1 VPIRRDDNRGMNMT
15 NDSLRAALAIG
26 LSTLAFAAHAMGAP
40 DCAPEDLAP
49 VDGWLARHPWKAG
62 ATTPDARVTAACKLW
77 PYDKS
82 VLIVAAAYAQDK
94 ERDKN
99 LVVALVDT
107 KSMSIRSAFQGVVA
121 EDATWSVIQGSLRLD
136 TARYDLAP
144 GVRAF
149 GVDIASDPVDNA
161 VVRGGVT
168 ATRSLFVQ
176 QGTQLRLVLDG
187 FVLATS
193 TKSADG
199 VTRTASKIAI
209 DSHASHGFA
218 DLLVTRSIDPAPAGA
233 GKDHATLAFD
243 GTLYGA
249 PGAGFTRHQVGEQ

>member
-1 VPIRRDDNRGMNMT
+1 MPRASRF
-15 NDSLRAALAIG
+15 LAAAL
-26 LSTLAFAAHAMGAP
+26 LAAASASHAMGAP
-40 DCAPEDLAP
+40 DCQPEDLAP
-49 VDGWLARHPWKAG
+49 VDDWLAHHPWKAG
-62 ATTPDARVTAACKLW
+62 ATTPDAMVTAACKLW

-82 VLIVAAAYAQDK
+82 ALIVAAAYAQDK

-107 KSMSIRSAFQGVVA
+107 KTMTVRASYQGVVA
-121 EDATWSVIQGSLRLD
+121 EDDTWSVVPGSLHLD

-149 GVDIASDPVDNA
+149 GVDIASDAVDNA

-176 QGTQLRLVLDG
+176 QGTELRLVLDG

-193 TKSADG
+193 TKAADG
-199 VTRTASKIAI
+199 ITKTSSKIAL
-209 DSHASHGFA
+209 DAHATRGFA
-218 DLLVTRSIDPAPAGA
+218 DLLVTRSIDGA
-233 GKDHATLAFD
+233 ARDHATLAFD
-243 GTLYGA
+243 GTRYVSAA
-249 PGAGFTRHQVGEQ
+249 PGYTRHQVGPQ

>member
-1 VPIRRDDNRGMNMT
+1 M
-15 NDSLRAALAIG
+15 LRLLPFLAATFLT
-26 LSTLAFAAHAMGAP
+26 SAAHAMGAP

-49 VDGWLARHPWKAG
+49 VQDWLAHHPWKAG
-62 ATTPDARVTAACKLW
+62 ATTPDAQVAAACKLW
-77 PYDKS
+77 PYDKNM
-82 VLIVAAAYAQDK
+82 LIVAAAYAQDK

-107 KSMSIRSAFQGVVA
+107 KTMTIRATFQGVIA
-121 EDATWSVIQGSLRLD
+121 EDATWSVVQGSLHLD

-149 GVDIASDPVDNA
+149 GIDISSDAVDNA

-187 FVLATS
+187 FVLTTS
-193 TKSADG
+193 TKGADG
-199 VTRTASKIAI
+199 LTKTSSKLALAST
-209 DSHASHGFA
+209 SSHGFA
-218 DLLVTRSIDPAPAGA
+218 DMLVTRSIEPGS
-233 GKDHATLAFD
+233 GKDHATLVFD
-243 GTLYGA
+243 GTRYGVSGGGYA
-249 PGAGFTRHQVGEQ
+249 RHQLTEQ

>member
-1 VPIRRDDNRGMNMT
+1 MPRA
-15 NDSLRAALAIG
+15 LAFLAAALIAG
-26 LSTLAFAAHAMGAP
+26 ASAVHAMGAP
-40 DCAPEDLAP
+40 DCAPEELAP
-49 VDGWLARHPWKAG
+49 VQDWLSHHPWKHG
-62 ATTPDARVTAACKLW
+62 AITPDAMVTAACKLW

-94 ERDKN
+94 EQDKN
-99 LVVALVDT
+99 LVVALVDA
-107 KSMSIRSAFQGVVA
+107 KSMTIRATWQGVVL
-121 EDATWSVIQGSLRLD
+121 EDSTWSVVQGSLHLD

-149 GVDIASDPVDNA
+149 GIDLSSDPVDNA

-187 FVLATS
+187 VVLTTS
-193 TKSADG
+193 TKAADG
-199 VTRTASKIAI
+199 VTKTSAKIAI
-209 DSHASHGFA
+209 DTQHATRGFA

-233 GKDHATLAFD
+233 AKDHATLAFD
-243 GTLYGA
+243 GTRYATPATGVARRQLA
-249 PGAGFTRHQVGEQ
+249 EQ

>member
-1 VPIRRDDNRGMNMT
+1 MRRLSRF
-15 NDSLRAALAIG
+15 LAAFLITG
-26 LSTLAFAAHAMGAP
+26 TCAAHAMGGP

-49 VDGWLARHPWKAG
+49 VQDWLTHHPWKTGSVA
-62 ATTPDARVTAACKLW
+62 PDAMVTAACKLW

-82 VLIVAAAYAQDK
+82 VLIVAAAWAKEQ

-99 LVVALVDT
+99 LVVALVDART
-107 KSMSIRSAFQGVVA
+107 MTIKSTWQGTVV
-121 EDATWSVIQGSLRLD
+121 EDASWSVLPGSMHLD

-149 GVDIASDPVDNA
+149 GIDILSDPVDNA

-168 ATRSLFVQ
+168 GTRSLFVQ

-187 FVLATS
+187 FVLTTS
-193 TKSADG
+193 TKSAEG
-199 VTRTASKIAI
+199 VTRTSSKIAL
-209 DSHASHGFA
+209 DKTHATRGFA

-233 GKDHATLAFD
+233 AKDKTTLAFD
-243 GTLYGA
+243 GTRYVSVG
-249 PGAGFTRHQVGEQ
+249 PGYTRHQVGAD